1 MKAFSAKIPISVSI
15 YKLVIWHLDLLW
27 KCKRWHPGTAQ
38 ASGTLGT
45 TEQMPVNSATN
56 VWWYKE
62 FQRQTGISL
71 ETLTRWVDIQVH
83 SSQRLCSVGAF
94 LLLEKRIYIY
104 CSERVLFQLQVFE
117 LHYIEALT
125 LSQMCLLKF
134 LRKNKTRQKLKSK
147 NMT

>member
-15 YKLVIWHLDLLW
+15 YKLVNWHLDLLW
-27 KCKRWHPGTAQ
+27 MCKRWHPGTAQ

-56 VWWYKE
+56 VWWFKE

-104 CSERVLFQLQVFE
+104 IVQSVFFSSYRFLSYTILKHQL
-117 LHYIEALT
+117 
-125 LSQMCLLKF
+125 CL
-134 LRKNKTRQKLKSK
+134 RCVY
-147 NMT
+147 